1 MGIGAEWDIGFSAD
15 SVGGWGQGTQ
25 VLCWRFSIGNK
36 GVNGDPSTHE
46 PSPPLDATEAGAM
59 WHALIQGG
67 QSGMEA
73 WIASNRQDLAAWWGN
88 RPAWQRS
95 RLMGALLKAHDG
107 F

>member
-1 MGIGAEWDIGFSAD
+1 MGIGSEWNCKFSAV
-15 SVGGWGQGTQ
+15 SEGGWGSANGT
-25 VLCWRFSIGNK
+25 LHWGWSIGNK
-36 GVNGDPSTHE
+36 GVNGNPSTHE

-59 WHALIQGG
+59 WLALIQGG

-73 WIASNRQDLAAWWGN
+73 WISANRTDLAAWWGN